1 MSKIMQSINFEILR
15 QSNPILAD
23 LGGFAERYAW
33 PDPSSALVKL
43 RAYIE
48 TMVGTLYSAYGVPRL
63 YQPSLNDLI
72 NNQSFRDVVPVVI
85 LDKFHAIRY
94 HGNKAAHGEPQS
106 PEKARFLL
114 REAFDLGCWFFI
126 TQCGGNKSDC
136 PSFQEIA
143 APVTNNQEWD
153 AVKEK
158 KSVLEKLAA
167 QEVRMQE
174 LLQELEAKQ
183 GAVQVAQKQAAELK
197 SIADAGKQAADALA
211 FDEETTRL
219 RLIDSM
225 LAEAGWNVGSNGT
238 NTECVAQ
245 EEEVKYQPTT
255 TGIGYADYVLRDDN
269 GLPLA
274 VVEAKKSAKDATIG
288 RKQAQLY
295 ADGLERMHGQR
306 PVIFYTN
313 GFDVWMWDDKGGCP
327 PRKLYGFYSKDSL
340 QYLVN
345 YQRDSRKQLDS
356 VIPNADIAGRLYQLE
371 AIKRVG
377 ERFTAGYR
385 KTLIV
390 QATGTGKTRVSVSL
404 VDQLLRAGWVK
415 RVLFL
420 CDRKELRKQAKNVFN
435 EFINEPMTIVRS
447 GTAKDR
453 TKRIYLATYPAMM
466 KIFQTFDVGFF
477 DLIIADESHRSIYN
491 RYHDLFQYFDS
502 YQVGLTATPVDF
514 ISRNT
519 FRLFNCEEQDPTA
532 YYPLERAVEEGY
544 LVPYEVYTH
553 TTNFMRMGIKYSQL
567 TDEQRQQL
575 EEDGEDP
582 ESFDYGASEVDK
594 QIFNK
599 ETNRAILRNL
609 MEHGIRDAS
618 GQQVGKTI
626 VFARSH
632 QHALLL
638 SQLFDELYPQYGGNF
653 CQVIDNYDPR
663 AEQLIDDFKGVG
675 SNKELTI
682 AISVDMLDTG
692 IDVPEIVNLVF
703 AKPIKSKVKFW
714 QMIGRGTRL
723 CLHLFGP
730 GRHKSV
736 FRIFDHWGNFEFF
749 DQNRP
754 EAEAVQGKSL
764 MQRVFEARIEL
775 AETALAKA
783 ELAIF
788 DQAIPL
794 IGKDLASLPEQ
805 TIAVREKW
813 QEKRSVSRPEILN
826 QFSPATVRVLKQEM
840 APLMQWVPIRDHG
853 DAYEFDLLVA
863 TMQTELLKGSGRFD
877 DLKGDL
883 LNRVAALL
891 MHLNPVRVKAETI
904 KRVQQPDFWGG
915 VTVSGLEEVRQEL
928 RSIMHHR
935 QKGGVD
941 PARPRIVDVS
951 DGDIQYT
958 QRKANL
964 KEVDMAAY
972 KHRVEEALKEL
983 FVISP
988 TLQKIRAGE
997 PVTAGDLNALT
1008 SLVLTN
1014 HPGVNLE
1021 LLKEFYIETAAPL
1034 DFIIRSLIGMDPEA
1048 VKKHF
1053 ARFVQRYPKITANQ
1067 TLFLS
1072 LLQNHIA
1079 KYGTIELA
1087 KLYEAPFTSIN
1098 SDGLDGVF
1106 SDEQQIDDLLTIIQ
1120 DFQLTHSPRDLRGTH
1135 PPPNLPLEGG
1145 GTNPPPNSSNK
1156 TAPSP
1161 SRGGLGR
1168 GWV

>member
-1 MSKIMQSINFEILR
+1 MSEIMQSTNFEILR
-15 QSNPILAD
+15 PSNPVLAD
-23 LGGFAERYAW
+23 LGGFAEQYAW

-48 TMVGTLYSAYGVPRL
+48 NILGNLYSAYGLPRL

-72 NNQSFRDVVPVVI
+72 NNQSFRDVVPAVI

-126 TQCGGNKSDC
+126 TQCGGTKSDC
-136 PSFQEIA
+136 PSFQEIP
-143 APVTNNQEWD
+143 APATGDLEWN

-158 KSVLEKLAA
+158 KAVLEKLAA
-167 QEVRMQE
+167 QEARMQE

-183 GAVQVAQKQAAELK
+183 AAIQVAQKQAAELK
-197 SIADAGKQAADALA
+197 DIAKAGKQAADALA

-225 LAEAGWNVGSNGT
+225 LAEAGWNVGANGT
-238 NTECVAQ
+238 NTEFVVQ
-245 EEEVKYQPTT
+245 EEEVKYQPTN

-269 GLPLA
+269 GRPLA
-274 VVEAKKSAKDATIG
+274 VVEAKKTAKDANIG

-295 ADGLERMHGQR
+295 AEGLEKMHGQR

-313 GFDVWMWDDKGGCP
+313 GFDVWIWDDKGGYP

-356 VIPNADIAGRLYQLE
+356 VVPNPDIAGRLYQLH
-371 AIKRVG
+371 AIKQVC

-390 QATGTGKTRVSVSL
+390 QATGTGKTRVAISL
-404 VDQLLRAGWVK
+404 VDLLLRAGWVK

-435 EFINEPMTIVRS
+435 EFINEPMTIVRA

-491 RYHDLFQYFDS
+491 RYRDLFQYFDS
-502 YQVGLTATPVDF
+502 FQVGLTATPVDF

-519 FRLFNCEEQDPTA
+519 FRLFDCEEQDPTA
-532 YYPLERAVEEGY
+532 YYPLERAVDEGY

-553 TTNFMRMGIKYSQL
+553 TTNFLRSGIKYSQL

-575 EEDGEDP
+575 EDDGEDP
-582 ESFDYGASEVDK
+582 ETFDYSAGEVDK

-638 SQLFDELYPQYGGNF
+638 SQLFDEMYPQYGGNF

-663 AEQLIDDFKGVG
+663 AEQLIDDFKGDG

-703 AKPIKSKVKFW
+703 AKPVKSKVKFW

-723 CLHLFGP
+723 CKHLFGTD
-730 GRHKSV
+730 RHKTV
-736 FRIFDHWGNFEFF
+736 FRIFDHWGNFEYF

-754 EAEAVQGKSL
+754 EAEPVQGKPL
-764 MQRVFEARIEL
+764 MQRVFESRIEL
-775 AETALAKA
+775 AETALAKG

-788 DQAIPL
+788 EQAVIL

-813 QEKRSVSRPEILN
+813 QEKRSVSRPEVLN
-826 QFSPATVRVLKQEM
+826 QFSPATMQLLKQEM
-840 APLMQWVPIRDHG
+840 APLMQWVPIRDHV

-883 LNRVAALL
+883 INRVTTLL
-891 MHLNPVRVKAETI
+891 MHLNPVRAKAETI
-904 KRVQQPDFWGG
+904 KKVQQPAFWEG
-915 VTVSGLEEVRQEL
+915 VSVPALEDIRLEL
-928 RSIMHHR
+928 RAIMHHR
-935 QKGGVD
+935 QKGDVD
-941 PARPRIVDVS
+941 PSQPKIVDVS
-951 DGDIQYT
+951 DGEIEFT

-972 KHRVEEALKEL
+972 KRRVEEALQEL
-983 FVISP
+983 FTSSP

-1008 SLVLTN
+1008 SLVLTQ

-1021 LLKEFYIETAAPL
+1021 LLKEFYAETAAPL
-1034 DFIIRSLIGMDPEA
+1034 DFIIRSLIGMDREV
-1048 VKKHF
+1048 VKRHF
-1053 ARFVQRYPKITANQ
+1053 ALFVQRYPKISANQ

-1087 KLYEAPFTSIN
+1087 KLYEPPFTNIN

-1106 SDEQQIDDLLTIIQ
+1106 TDEQQIDDLLTIIQ
-1120 DFQLTHSPRDLRGTH
+1120 TFQLPH
-1135 PPPNLPLEGG
+1135 
-1145 GTNPPPNSSNK
+1145 NK
-1156 TAPSP
+1156 EFA
-1161 SRGGLGR
+1161 RA
-1168 GWV
+1168 

>member
-1 MSKIMQSINFEILR
+1 MSEIMQSTNFEILR
-15 QSNPILAD
+15 PSNPILAD
-23 LGGFAERYAW
+23 LGGFAEQYAW

-48 TMVGTLYSAYGVPRL
+48 TIVGNLYSAYGLPRL

-72 NNQSFRDVVPVVI
+72 NNQSFRDVVPTVI

-126 TQCGGNKSDC
+126 TQCGGTKSDC
-136 PSFQEIA
+136 PSFQEIP
-143 APVTNNQEWD
+143 APATSDLEWN
-153 AVKEK
+153 AFKEK
-158 KSVLEKLAA
+158 KAVLEKLAA
-167 QEVRMQE
+167 QEARMQE

-183 GAVQVAQKQAAELK
+183 AAIQVAQKQASELK
-197 SIADAGKQAADALA
+197 DIAKAGKQAADALA

-225 LAEAGWNVGSNGT
+225 LAEAGWNVGANGT
-238 NTECVAQ
+238 NTEFVVR
-245 EEEVKYQPTT
+245 EEEVKWQPTT

-269 GLPLA
+269 GRPLA
-274 VVEAKKSAKDATIG
+274 VVEAKKTAKDANIG

-295 ADGLERMHGQR
+295 AEGLERMHGQR

-313 GFDVWMWDDKGGCP
+313 GFDVWMWDDKGGYP

-356 VIPNADIAGRLYQLE
+356 VIPNPDIAGRLYQLH
-371 AIKRVG
+371 AIKQVC

-390 QATGTGKTRVSVSL
+390 QATGTGKTRVAISL
-404 VDQLLRAGWVK
+404 VDLLLRAGWVK

-435 EFINEPMTIVRS
+435 EFINEPMTIVRA

-502 YQVGLTATPVDF
+502 FQVGLTATPVDF

-519 FRLFNCEEQDPTA
+519 FRLFDCEEQDPTA
-532 YYPLERAVEEGY
+532 YYPLERAVDEGY

-553 TTNFMRMGIKYSQL
+553 TTNFLRSGIKYSQL

-575 EEDGEDP
+575 DDDGEDP
-582 ESFDYGASEVDK
+582 ETFDYDATQVDK

-618 GQQVGKTI
+618 GQKVGKTI

-638 SQLFDELYPQYGGNF
+638 SQLFDEMYPQYGGNF

-663 AEQLIDDFKGVG
+663 AEQLIDDFKGDG
-675 SNKELTI
+675 GNKDLTI

-703 AKPIKSKVKFW
+703 AKPVKSKVKFW

-723 CLHLFGP
+723 CKHLLGP
-730 GRHKSV
+730 DRHKTV
-736 FRIFDHWGNFEFF
+736 FRIFDHWGNFEYF

-754 EAEAVQGKSL
+754 EAEPVQGKPL

-788 DQAIPL
+788 EKAIIL

-813 QEKRSVSRPEILN
+813 QEKRSVSRPEVLN
-826 QFSPATVRVLKQEM
+826 QFSPATVQVLKREM
-840 APLMQWVPIRDHG
+840 APLMQWVPIRDHV

-863 TMQTELLKGSGRFD
+863 TMQTELLRGSGVFAD
-877 DLKGDL
+877 QQGDL
-883 LNRVAALL
+883 INRVATLL
-891 MHLNPVRVKAETI
+891 MHLNPVRAKAETI
-904 KRVQQPDFWGG
+904 KKVQQPAFWES
-915 VTVSGLEEVRQEL
+915 VSVSALEEVRQEL
-928 RSIMHHR
+928 RAIMHHR
-935 QKGGVD
+935 QKGDVD
-941 PARPRIVDVS
+941 PSQPKIVDVS
-951 DGDIQYT
+951 DGEIEFT

-972 KHRVEEALKEL
+972 KRRVEEALQEL
-983 FVISP
+983 FTSSP

-997 PVTAGDLNALT
+997 PVTAGDLNALI
-1008 SLVLTN
+1008 SLVLTQ

-1021 LLKEFYIETAAPL
+1021 LLKEFYAETAAPL
-1034 DFIIRSLIGMDPEA
+1034 DFIIRSLIGMDPEV
-1048 VKKHF
+1048 VKRHF
-1053 ARFVQRYPKITANQ
+1053 ALFVQRYPKITANQ

-1087 KLYEAPFTSIN
+1087 KLYEPPFTNIN

-1106 SDEQQIDDLLTIIQ
+1106 TDEQQIDDLLTIIQ
-1120 DFQLTHSPRDLRGTH
+1120 TFQLPH
-1135 PPPNLPLEGG
+1135 
-1145 GTNPPPNSSNK
+1145 NK
-1156 TAPSP
+1156 EFA
-1161 SRGGLGR
+1161 RA
-1168 GWV
+1168 